1 MIILAVGK
9 IRETLEEEINFYKK
23 QMPKLKIIEI
33 KDSNKEKEGRQ
44 LLKYMKDNYCVSLSI
59 KGKAYDSISFSNF
72 LEKLKEKK
80 NLTFIIGGSE
90 GLSDEVL
97 KECREHI
104 SFSKMTFPHG
114 LMRLI
119 LVEQLYRATK
129 ISENHPY
136 HK

>member
-9 IRETLEEEINFYKK
+9 IRDTLEEEINFYKK

-33 KDSNKEKEGRQ
+33 KDSDKEKEGKL
-44 LLKYMKDNYCVSLSI
+44 LLKHMKDSYAVSLSI
-59 KGKAYDSISFSNF
+59 KGKAYDSVSFSKH

-90 GLSDEVL
+90 GLSEEVL

>member
-9 IRETLEEEINFYKK
+9 IRDSLEEEINFYKK

-33 KDSNKEKEGRQ
+33 KDSDKEKEGKL
-44 LLKYMKDNYCVSLSI
+44 LLKHMKDNYCVSLSI
-59 KGKAYDSISFSNF
+59 EGKAYDSVSFSKHV
-72 LEKLKEKK
+72 EKLQENK

-97 KECREHI
+97 NECREHI

>member
-9 IRETLEEEINFYKK
+9 IRDSLEEEINFYKK

-33 KDSNKEKEGRQ
+33 KDSEKEKEGKL
-44 LLKYMKDNYCVSLSI
+44 LLKHMKDNYCVSLSI
-59 KGKAYDSISFSNF
+59 KGKAYDSISFSKH
-72 LEKLKEKK
+72 LEKLQENK

>member
-9 IRETLEEEINFYKK
+9 IKDTLEGEINFYKK
-23 QMPKLKIIEI
+23 QMPKLKIIEV
-33 KDSNKEKEGRQ
+33 KDSNKEKEGKL
-44 LLKYMKDNYCVSLSI
+44 LLKHMKDSYSVSLSI
-59 KGKAYDSISFSNF
+59 EGKAYDSVSFSKH
-72 LEKLKEKK
+72 LEKLQENK

-97 KECREHI
+97 EKCMEHI

-119 LVEQLYRATK
+119 LIEQLYRATK

>member
-9 IRETLEEEINFYKK
+9 IRDSLEEEINFYKK

-33 KDSNKEKEGRQ
+33 KDSEKEKEGKL
-44 LLKYMKDNYCVSLSI
+44 LLKHMKDNYCVSLSI
-59 KGKAYDSISFSNF
+59 KGKAYDSISFSKH
-72 LEKLKEKK
+72 LEKLQENK

-97 KECREHI
+97 KECRGHI